1 MAEKGVLMDVKGP
14 PQVVGCEPEHSAILA
29 SGASESSGMPGL
41 GVLPSEGQWSR
52 ENGAQRTL
60 GPWVRSESC
69 PEAPG
74 SVLGGLQ
81 NVGKTPH
88 SARSSRVP
96 PPGYPCGSLPL
107 FFARSSKYGA
117 TAPLP
122 PIEGNMVALRTLH
135 KIPHF
140 EIILGPGKPH
150 AMSAA
155 GTRKMP
161 RLKRGR
167 QEEIVPP
174 RDCR

>member
-1 MAEKGVLMDVKGP
+1 MWERP
-14 PQVVGCEPEHSAILA
+14 
-29 SGASESSGMPGL
+29 
-41 GVLPSEGQWSR
+41 
-52 ENGAQRTL
+52 
-60 GPWVRSESC
+60 
-69 PEAPG
+69 
-74 SVLGGLQ
+74 
-81 NVGKTPH
+81 PH
-88 SARSSRVP
+88 SAHSSRVP
-96 PPGYPCGSLPL
+96 PPGSPDGSLPL
-107 FFARSSKYGA
+107 FFAMSSKHGA

-155 GTRKMP
+155 GTRNMP

-174 RDCR
+174 RDPSLGERIEMSAGRVRTDGLEPPEVPPDLVAEGSMIL